1 MSWLHDDDGGRE
13 VIHTR
18 PVMSDEECGASE
30 AAETWRPRL
39 DVGMYV
45 RGSAGEEIG
54 QVKELRSG
62 SFLVD
67 RFDGGPVVLPY
78 ERIHAIISDRI
89 RLDVPAAELDEAG
102 VAHSSFTS
110 VSNAGD
116 MR

>member
-1 MSWLHDDDGGRE
+1 MSWLRDDGDRE
-13 VIHTR
+13 VIHGRAVTT
-18 PVMSDEECGASE
+18 DEECGASE

-39 DVGMYV
+39 EIGMYV

-54 QVKELRSG
+54 QVKEIRSG

-67 RFDGGPVVLPY
+67 RLNGGPVALPY

-89 RLDVPAAELDEAG
+89 RLDVPAAELDEG
-102 VAHSSFTS
+102 RVAHASFTS
-110 VSNAGD
+110 VPFAGD

>member
-1 MSWLHDDDGGRE
+1 MSAMFHDGRPM
-13 VIHTR
+13 IHGR
-18 PVMSDEECGASE
+18 PIMSDEECGASE

-39 DVGMYV
+39 DIGMYV

-54 QVKELRSG
+54 QVKGLRSD

-67 RFDGGPVVLPY
+67 RPDGGPVALPY

-89 RLDVPAAELDEAG
+89 RLDVPAALLDE
-102 VAHSSFTS
+102 VAVHRSWF
-110 VSNAGD
+110 SNVPDPGS

>member
-1 MSWLHDDDGGRE
+1 MDWTRDDADRE
-13 VIHTR
+13 VIHGRTI
-18 PVMSDEECGASE
+18 MTDEECGASE

-39 DVGMYV
+39 DIGMYV

-54 QVKELRSG
+54 QIKAIHSG

-67 RFDGGPVVLPY
+67 RFDGGPVELPY

-89 RLDVPAAELDEAG
+89 RLDVPAAELDDART
-102 VAHSSFTS
+102 AHSSFSS
-110 VSNAGD
+110 VPDAGA

>member
-1 MSWLHDDDGGRE
+1 MDWIRDDADRE
-13 VIHTR
+13 VIDTR
-18 PVMSDEECGASE
+18 PVMTEEECGASE

-39 DVGMYV
+39 DIGMYV

-54 QVKELRSG
+54 QVREINSG

-67 RFDGGPVVLPY
+67 RLEGGPVVLPY
-78 ERIHAIISDRI
+78 ARIHAIISDRV
-89 RLDVPAAELDEAG
+89 RLDVPAAELDEAQ

-110 VSNAGD
+110 VPNAGG